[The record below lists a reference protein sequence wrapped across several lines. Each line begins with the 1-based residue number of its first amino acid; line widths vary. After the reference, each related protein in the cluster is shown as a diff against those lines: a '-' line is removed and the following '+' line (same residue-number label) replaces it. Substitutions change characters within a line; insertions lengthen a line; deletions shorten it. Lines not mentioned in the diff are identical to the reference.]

1 MKRYMSKVK
10 RVPQYS
16 LTCCIVKHYNEVNVF
31 CKKHNSICN
40 VNQLLVRLKHPAVSK
55 KNGGSI

>member
-1 MKRYMSKVK
+1 MGTM
-10 RVPQYS
+10 QYS